1 MAMRKCLLLLMI
13 LFVVSCSSKT
23 DAPAKL
29 LSRDKMEDVL
39 WDLMRADLFIN
50 NYMVIKDTALDKKK
64 QGIELYSQILK
75 LHKVTQEQ
83 FRESFQYYR
92 SNPEELK
99 VLMDSLSHHND
110 STGLQKTTKTPSPDT
125 VPKPVDV
132 PVRKDTVRNSRIPR
146 EKAE

>member
-1 MAMRKCLLLLMI
+1 MRKYLLLLVI
-13 LFVVSCSSKT
+13 IFALACNSKT
-23 DAPAKL
+23 DTPAKL

-75 LHKVTQEQ
+75 LHKVSQEQ
-83 FRESFQYYR
+83 FRESFLYYR
-92 SNPEELK
+92 SQPEELK

-110 STGLQKTTKTPSPDT
+110 SSTLQKSTITPKPDT
-125 VPKPVDV
+125 IPKQFILPEKKDTGRKRNKPVN
-132 PVRKDTVRNSRIPR
+132 KI
-146 EKAE
+146 E